1 MPHIIEGNLEAA
13 GFKFALVVSRFNSF
27 ICDRLLEGAVDTLL
41 RHGAVAKNL
50 TIVKVPGAFEIPLA
64 AQ

>member
-41 RHGAVAKNL
+41 R
-50 TIVKVPGAFEIPLA
+50 
-64 AQ
+64 